1 VNLPDDILIVGLGM
15 TGVATA
21 RFLAKMEKKITI
33 VDEKPES
40 ELASSLKALEGI
52 QYTGSFGSHRRDD
65 FLAHPLIVVSPG
77 VDSELPLLKEAR
89 EKGIRV
95 IGEMELAYSFIEEP
109 IIAITGTNGKTT
121 VTTLVGEIFRKAF
134 GKVFVGGNIGDPLIN
149 YVLKESK
156 ATFVIIEVSS
166 FQLETIDAFKPKTSV
181 VLNVTEDH
189 LDRYRSFAE
198 YRDAKYRI
206 FENQDEDC
214 FAIFN
219 ASQPV
224 LENCKAKRLFFSSEK
239 EVSEGAFLKGGA
251 MSVRF
256 GGQEYSYERTM
267 SPLVGIHNTE
277 NLLVAI
283 LVAHVH
289 GIGENVIQEAIGD
302 FKGLPHRIEAVR
314 KVDNIL
320 FYNDSKATNV
330 DSTKR
335 ALESVDNNVVL
346 IAGGKDKGGSYKV
359 IADQMSKVRALIL
372 IGEAKE
378 KINKELGPYADTYL
392 EDDLAGA
399 VQRAFQV
406 AKDGDVVLFSP
417 MCSSF
422 DMFRDYKDR
431 GNQFKTMVESL

>member
-1 VNLPDDILIVGLGM
+1 MNFPDDILIVGLGM

-21 RFLAKMEKKITI
+21 RFLAKMGKTITI
-33 VDEKPES
+33 VDEKPEH
-40 ELASSLKALEGI
+40 ELTSSIKALEGVRF
-52 QYTGSFGSHRRDD
+52 TGSFGMHRKED

-77 VDSELPLLKEAR
+77 VDSELSILREAR

-95 IGEMELAYSFIEEP
+95 IGEMELAYSFINEP

-121 VTTLVGEIFRKAF
+121 VTSLVGEIFKKAF
-134 GKVFVGGNIGDPLIN
+134 GNVFVGGNIGDPLIN
-149 YVLKESK
+149 YVLDGSK

-166 FQLETIDAFKPKTSV
+166 FQLETIDTFKPKTSV
-181 VLNVTEDH
+181 LLNVTEDH
-189 LDRYRSFAE
+189 LDRYRSFEE
-198 YRDAKYRI
+198 YKDAKYRI
-206 FENQDEDC
+206 FENQDEGC

-219 ASQPV
+219 ANLSVP
-224 LENCKAKRLFFSSEK
+224 ENCIAKRLFFSSER
-239 EVSEGAFLKGGA
+239 EVSEGAFLKGG
-251 MSVRF
+251 MIIVRMN
-256 GGQEYSYERTM
+256 GQEYQYERKL

-277 NLLVAI
+277 NLLVAL

-289 GIGENVIQEAIGD
+289 GIGENVIQEVVRN
-302 FKGLPHRIEAVR
+302 FKGLPHRIEVVR
-314 KVDNIL
+314 TIDNIL

-335 ALESVDNNVVL
+335 ALESVDGNVVL
-346 IAGGKDKGGSYKV
+346 IAGGKDKGGSYAV
-359 IADQMSKVRALIL
+359 IADQMKKVRALIL

-378 KINKELGPYADTYL
+378 RISKELGVYTSTYL
-392 EDDLAGA
+392 ENDLSGA
-399 VQRAFQV
+399 VNRAFQV